1 VPVPTTSTPDP
12 DVDLVVVG
20 CGPVGLMA
28 AIRAAQQGLSVVA
41 IDRLTEVYPLPRAI
55 GMDDEIQRLFATA
68 GMLDGL
74 RSCSTPMPGAEF
86 QDRDGRRV
94 VGYDLTPGLV
104 GPNGHPPVVAFD
116 QPSLERLM
124 QTQALAV
131 GVVLR
136 LGVEVVGLTGTTVQT
151 NKGDITGRWILGA
164 DGASSVVRKLL
175 DIALEDQGFDESW
188 VVTDT
193 TLLDPQLPLPRNCI
207 QHCDPAR
214 VITFVPGH
222 GTRRRWEFQL
232 LPGETDDEM
241 STRERITELLAPWGT
256 AAELQI
262 DRVAVYRFHATV
274 AERFRVGDVFIAG
287 DAAHQMPPFN
297 GQGMCAGMR
306 DADNLAW
313 KLAAVAA
320 GQADTRLLDT
330 YDVERRP
337 HARGQ
342 VEHAADAGRLIN
354 AIAHGGEA
362 ALESGYGGGR
372 SFPHL
377 EAGCVTGDHPRV
389 GYPFPQPVVDGTGF
403 DHTLGD
409 GWAGVT
415 TAESRTDLPAGL
427 RRVDADPAQF
437 PGLVESGVT
446 VLVRPDRYVAAVT
459 NHTTDALHALGA
471 AGMHFG

>member
-1 VPVPTTSTPDP
+1 MDA
-12 DVDLVVVG
+12 DLVVVG

-28 AIRAAQQGLSVVA
+28 AIRAAQHGLSVAAV
-41 IDRLTEVYPLPRAI
+41 DRLTEVYPLPRAI

-74 RSCSTPMPGAEF
+74 HRCSTPMPGAEF
-86 QDRDGRRV
+86 QDRYGTRV
-94 VGYDLTPGLV
+94 VGYDLEPGSV
-104 GPNGHPPVVAFD
+104 GPHGHPPVVAFD

-124 QTQALAV
+124 QAHARAV
-131 GVVLR
+131 GVDLR
-136 LGVEVVGLTGTTVQT
+136 LGVEVVGLSNTTVHT
-151 NKGDITGRWILGA
+151 DAGTITGRWVLGA
-164 DGASSVVRKLL
+164 DGASSFVRKHL
-175 DIALEDQGFDESW
+175 DIALEDQGFDEPW

-193 TLLDPQLPLPRNCI
+193 TLLDPDLPLPRNCI

-214 VITFVPGH
+214 VVTFVPGH

-232 LPGETDDEM
+232 QPGETHDEM
-241 STRERITELLAPWGT
+241 STHERVAELLAPWGT

-320 GQADTRLLDT
+320 GQADPTLLDS

-362 ALESGYGGGR
+362 ALEAGYGGGR

-377 EAGCVTGDHPRV
+377 EAGCVTGAHRRV
-389 GYPFPQPVVDGTGF
+389 GYPFPQPIVDGMGY
-403 DHTLGD
+403 DRTLGD
-409 GWAGVT
+409 GWAAVT
-415 TAESRTDLPAGL
+415 TVEDRPDLPAGV
-427 RRVDADPAQF
+427 RAVDADPAWF
-437 PGLVESGVT
+437 PGLVESGIT

-459 NHTTDALHALGA
+459 DDPTSAVRALAA
-471 AGMHFG
+471 AGMRFG

>member
-1 VPVPTTSTPDP
+1 MDA
-12 DVDLVVVG
+12 DLVVVG

-28 AIRAAQQGLSVVA
+28 AIRATQHGLSVIAV
-41 IDRLTEVYPLPRAI
+41 DRLTDVYPLPRAI

-74 RSCSTPMPGAEF
+74 RGCSTPMPGAEF
-86 QDRDGRRV
+86 QDRNGTRV
-94 VGYDLTPGLV
+94 IGYDIPPGLV

-124 QTQALAV
+124 RTRARDV
-131 GVVLR
+131 GVNVR
-136 LGVEVVGLTGTTVQT
+136 LGTEVTGLTDTTVHT
-151 NKGDITGRWILGA
+151 DAGDITGRWVLGA
-164 DGASSVVRKLL
+164 DGASSFVRKHLG
-175 DIALEDQGFDESW
+175 IALEDQGFDESW
-188 VVTDT
+188 TVTDT
-193 TLLDPQLPLPRNCI
+193 TLLDPDLPLPRNCI

-214 VITFVPGH
+214 VVTFVPGH

-232 LPGETDDEM
+232 LPGETHDEM
-241 STRERITELLAPWGT
+241 GSHERVAELLTRWGT
-256 AAELQI
+256 PAELQI

-274 AERFRVGDVFIAG
+274 AERFRAGSVFIAG
-287 DAAHQMPPFN
+287 DSAHQMPPFN
-297 GQGMCAGMR
+297 GQGMCSGMR

-320 GQADTRLLDT
+320 ERADETLLDT
-330 YDVERRP
+330 YDLERRP

-342 VEHAADAGRLIN
+342 VEHSADAGRLIN
-354 AIAHGGEA
+354 AIARGGEA

-389 GYPFPQPVVDGTGF
+389 GHPFPQPIVDGVGF
-403 DHTLGD
+403 DHLLGD
-409 GWAGVT
+409 GWAAVT
-415 TAESRTDLPAGL
+415 TADTEPDLPAGV
-427 RRVDADPAQF
+427 RRVVADPAHF
-437 PGLVESGVT
+437 PGLVEPGVA

-459 NHTTDALHALGA
+459 DDLGPARAALTAT
-471 AGMHFG
+471 GMHFS

>member
-1 VPVPTTSTPDP
+1 MDA
-12 DVDLVVVG
+12 DLVVVG

-28 AIRAAQQGLSVVA
+28 AIRATQHGLSVIAV
-41 IDRLTEVYPLPRAI
+41 DRLTDVYPLPRAI

-74 RSCSTPMPGAEF
+74 RGCSTPMPGAEF
-86 QDRDGRRV
+86 QDRNGTRV
-94 VGYDLTPGLV
+94 IGYDIPPGLV

-124 QTQALAV
+124 RTRARDV
-131 GVVLR
+131 GVNVR
-136 LGVEVVGLTGTTVQT
+136 LGTEVTGLTDTTVHT
-151 NKGDITGRWILGA
+151 DAGDITGRWVLGA
-164 DGASSVVRKLL
+164 DGASSFVRKHVG
-175 DIALEDQGFDESW
+175 IALEDQGFDESW
-188 VVTDT
+188 TVTDT
-193 TLLDPQLPLPRNCI
+193 TLLDPDLPLPRNCI

-214 VITFVPGH
+214 VVTFVPGH

-232 LPGETDDEM
+232 LPGETHDEM
-241 STRERITELLAPWGT
+241 GSHERVAELLTRWGT
-256 AAELQI
+256 SAELQI

-274 AERFRVGDVFIAG
+274 AERFRAGSVFIAG
-287 DAAHQMPPFN
+287 DSAHQMPPFN
-297 GQGMCAGMR
+297 GQGMCSGMR

-320 GQADTRLLDT
+320 ERADETLLDT
-330 YDVERRP
+330 YDLERRP

-342 VEHAADAGRLIN
+342 VEHSADAGRLIN
-354 AIAHGGEA
+354 AIARGGEA

-389 GYPFPQPVVDGTGF
+389 GHPFPQPIVDGVGF
-403 DHTLGD
+403 DHLLGD
-409 GWAGVT
+409 GWAAVT
-415 TAESRTDLPAGL
+415 TADTEPDLPAGV
-427 RRVDADPAQF
+427 RRVVADPAHF
-437 PGLVESGVT
+437 PGLVEPGVA

-459 NHTTDALHALGA
+459 DDLGPARAALTAT
-471 AGMHFG
+471 GMHFS

>member
-1 VPVPTTSTPDP
+1 MDA
-12 DVDLVVVG
+12 DLVVVG

-28 AIRAAQQGLSVVA
+28 AIRATQHGLSVIAV
-41 IDRLTEVYPLPRAI
+41 DRLTDVYPLPRAI

-74 RSCSTPMPGAEF
+74 RGCSTPMPGAEF
-86 QDRDGRRV
+86 QDRNGTRV
-94 VGYDLTPGLV
+94 IGYDIPPGLV

-124 QTQALAV
+124 RTRARDV
-131 GVVLR
+131 GVDVR
-136 LGVEVVGLTGTTVQT
+136 LGTDVTGLTDTTVHT
-151 NKGDITGRWILGA
+151 DAGDITGRWVLGA
-164 DGASSVVRKLL
+164 DGASSFVRKHLG
-175 DIALEDQGFDESW
+175 IALEDQGFDESW
-188 VVTDT
+188 TVTDT
-193 TLLDPQLPLPRNCI
+193 TLLDPDLPLPRNCI

-214 VITFVPGH
+214 VVTFVPGH

-232 LPGETDDEM
+232 LPGETHDEM
-241 STRERITELLAPWGT
+241 GSHERVAELLTRWGT
-256 AAELQI
+256 PAELRI

-274 AERFRVGDVFIAG
+274 AERFRAGSVFIAG

-297 GQGMCAGMR
+297 GQGMCSGMR

-320 GQADTRLLDT
+320 ERADETLLDT
-330 YDVERRP
+330 YDLERRP

-342 VEHAADAGRLIN
+342 VEHSADAGRLIN
-354 AIAHGGEA
+354 AIARGGEA

-389 GYPFPQPVVDGTGF
+389 GHPFPQPIIDGVGF
-403 DHTLGD
+403 DHLLGD
-409 GWAGVT
+409 GWAAVT
-415 TAESRTDLPAGL
+415 TADTEPDLPAGV
-427 RRVDADPAQF
+427 RRVVADPAHF
-437 PGLVESGVT
+437 PGLVEPGVT

-459 NHTTDALHALGA
+459 DDLGPARAALTTT
-471 AGMHFG
+471 GMHFN